1 MTPNPPV
8 ERTVGSHSLAA
19 AAHRKRYAYSGSV
32 GVLSQLAL
40 AAAGDSIAMWTSVTT
55 SIRKRIGHTCI
66 GMEWSSEKSKRF
78 CAGRSRIGQAG
89 RDRGQ
94 TQAGRYLRVI
104 YVPDPLPNS
113 VFVITAYPLAP
124 KALRALRRR
133 TRRR

>member
-1 MTPNPPV
+1 MNARHLNERACAGRSTP
-8 ERTVGSHSLAA
+8 L
-19 AAHRKRYAYSGSV
+19 RYAYSGSV